1 MMRHMSN
8 GLNALFKPSSVAV
21 IGASARPGKIGNEV
35 MRNLM
40 KGDRRVYP
48 VNPNEAEIMGV
59 KCRGSVEEIPGPV
72 DLAIVALPAGASVEA
87 VRGCVSKGVRAVV
100 VSASGFGESGEEG
113 RKREEELLKAV
124 SGTSTR
130 ILGPNTMGLFV
141 PSSSLDTL
149 FISSERSSRP
159 GPGTVALISQSG
171 AVAVSFMEK
180 AEASGM
186 GVSACVCV
194 GNKCDIDELELMEYF
209 ADDDDT
215 NSIALYLESFSD
227 GRRFI
232 EVSRRVSMEKPVV
245 LLKSGRTPAGHR
257 AARSHT
263 GAISSSSDQVVDGVL
278 HQAIVSRASDEESL
292 VDMSRALSVI
302 GHTHGGRVCII
313 ASAGGFGVIGAD
325 ITESSDCPSLRMAEL
340 SEETIRSLK
349 SIVPSFTS
357 PQNPVDLTAGV
368 TDEMYDDALGV
379 LQSDPGVDSIMMSL
393 ELQPPNV
400 TSELIGI
407 AARRAASST
416 TPIVVSAFAKDQPS
430 LLKEMARKN
439 LVAYPTIRRSLRSL
453 DVLAERG
460 ARLLNDRQPGV

>member
-1 MMRHMSN
+1 MSN

-21 IGASARPGKIGNEV
+21 IGASASPGKIGNEV
-35 MRNLM
+35 TRNLM

-48 VNPNEAEIMGV
+48 VNPNETEIMGV
-59 KCRGSVEEIPGPV
+59 KCHRSVEEIPGAV

-87 VRGCVSKGVRAVV
+87 VRGCVSKGVPAVI

-113 RKREEELLKAV
+113 REREEELVKAV

-149 FISSERSSRP
+149 FISSERSNRP
-159 GPGTVALISQSG
+159 GPGAVALISQSG

-186 GVSACVCV
+186 GISACVCV
-194 GNKCDIDELELMEYF
+194 GNKCDIDEIELMEYL

-215 NSIALYLESFSD
+215 KSIALYLESFSD

-263 GAISSSSDQVVDGVL
+263 GAIASSSDQVVDGAL
-278 HQAIVSRASDEESL
+278 RQALVSRVSDEESL
-292 VDMSRALSVI
+292 VDISRALSVI
-302 GHTHGGRVCII
+302 GHTRGGRVCII

-325 ITESSDCPSLRMAEL
+325 IVESGDCPSLQMAEL

-349 SIVPSFTS
+349 RIVPAFTS

-368 TDEMYDDALGV
+368 TDEMYNDALEA

-407 AARRAASST
+407 AAKRSASGM
-416 TPIVVSAFAKDQPS
+416 TPIVVSAFAKDQAS
-430 LLKEMARKN
+430 LLKEMARRG
-439 LVAYPTIRRSLRSL
+439 LVAYPTIKRSLHSL

-460 ARLLNDRQPGV
+460 ARMLRDTQSGV